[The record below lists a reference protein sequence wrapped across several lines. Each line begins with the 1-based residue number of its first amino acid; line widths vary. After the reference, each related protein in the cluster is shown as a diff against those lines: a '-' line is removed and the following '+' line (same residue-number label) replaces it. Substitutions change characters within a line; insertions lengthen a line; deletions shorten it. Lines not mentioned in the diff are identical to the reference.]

1 MGPSTDSDSSNSV
14 AVSGV
19 AAVAILIWGGTAV
32 ANKFAV
38 AEMDALTAGVL
49 RSTLAGLIAA
59 AIALAARL
67 PRPRSAGQT
76 GLLLFSGLA
85 SFAAWPMLMSLGL
98 GRTTANHAGLI
109 MATLPVLTGLIGAL
123 VEGRR
128 LRFRWWLGCAVAL
141 GGTAALILWR
151 TPPGAGGQGPSL
163 AGDLIVLGGT
173 LICACGYVAG
183 GNLSASIGAWSTTFW
198 GLTAALTVLL
208 PALAVLAPQVVWSE
222 VGPVGWSSIL
232 YMTLLSS
239 LVGYAAW
246 FWALGRGGVARI
258 AAWQF
263 LQPVL
268 TVLFAAWLLDEGIT
282 LPLVLAALAILL
294 GTAMARRWS
303 R

>member
-1 MGPSTDSDSSNSV
+1 MDRSTRRASSTGF
-14 AVSGV
+14 AVNG
-19 AAVAILIWGGTAV
+19 AAAGAVLLWGGTAV

-38 AEMDALTAGVL
+38 AEMDALMAGVL
-49 RSTLAGLIAA
+49 RSALAGLIAA
-59 AIALAARL
+59 TIALLARL
-67 PRPRSAGQT
+67 PRPRTAGQLR
-76 GLLLFSGLA
+76 LLLFSGLA

-128 LRFRWWLGCAVAL
+128 LRFRWWLGCLVAL

-151 TPPGAGGQGPSL
+151 TPTGSGTQGPSL

-183 GNLSASIGAWSTTFW
+183 GRLSASIGAWSTTFW
-198 GLTAALTVLL
+198 GLTAALTVLV
-208 PALAVLAPQVVWSE
+208 PALAMLGPKVDWSA
-222 VGPVGWSSIL
+222 VGPVGWSAIA

-268 TVLFAAWLLDEGIT
+268 TVLFAAWLLGEAIT

-303 R
+303 L